1 MSLYILDTDT
11 LSLYHHGHAAVAARV
26 AALAPSEYATTVL
39 NVEEQIAGRF
49 AQLRQARLPDE
60 VAKAYQRLADTV
72 QMLSRWQILCFT
84 MPAIA
89 QYGQLL
95 KLKLGVGKMDL
106 RIGAVALENNGVLV
120 TRNVRDFQRIPNLII
135 ENWAL

>member
-1 MSLYILDTDT
+1 
-11 LSLYHHGHAAVAARV
+11 
-26 AALAPSEYATTVL
+26 
-39 NVEEQIAGRF
+39 
-49 AQLRQARLPDE
+49 
-60 VAKAYQRLADTV
+60 
-72 QMLSRWQILCFT
+72 MLSRWQILSFT
-84 MPAIA
+84 MPAMA